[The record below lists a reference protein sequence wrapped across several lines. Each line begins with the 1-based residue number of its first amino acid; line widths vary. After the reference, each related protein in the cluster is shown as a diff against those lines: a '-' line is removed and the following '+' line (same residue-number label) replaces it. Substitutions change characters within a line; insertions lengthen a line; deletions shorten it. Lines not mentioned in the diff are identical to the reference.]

1 MDMILHTAIAMGC
14 MAGFYYLGRILAKE
28 YWIDHIA
35 SCLLEKLENDGFI
48 HTVTD
53 KDGEKEI
60 IPISE
65 LVAKALREA
74 KSQKNII

>member
-14 MAGFYYLGRILAKE
+14 MAGFYYLGRILAKK
-28 YWIDHIA
+28 YWLDNIV
-35 SCLLEKLENDGFI
+35 SGLLEKLENDGFI

-60 IPISE
+60 IPIHE
-65 LVAKALREA
+65 LIAKALRET
-74 KSQKNII
+74 KSQKNIV

>member
-14 MAGFYYLGRILAKE
+14 MAGFYYLGRILAKK
-28 YWIDHIA
+28 YWLDNIV
-35 SCLLEKLENDGFI
+35 SGLLEKLENDGFI